1 MHSGRSAEHD
11 DQRTARDLTD
21 KPAGGAWVARTN
33 ERYRRE
39 VAKRR
44 RSFEQRQRWLFD
56 HRDRE
61 VRHGGR
67 RYVIRIR
74 RRYRSFQDPLPVW
87 QQLLV
92 HGLRNVLGDV
102 ARMLLRRNSHWTIG
116 IYEPDHLLGPR
127 RRIHVSRCQSEGE
140 AIREADRLSEE
151 VAIAGPPSG
160 GAV

>member
-1 MHSGRSAEHD
+1 MGSAD
-11 DQRTARDLTD
+11 GSWA
-21 KPAGGAWVARTN
+21 ARTN
-33 ERYRRE
+33 ERYQRD

-44 RSFEQRQRWLFD
+44 QSFEQRQRWLYD

-74 RRYRSFQDPLPVW
+74 RRYRSFQDPGPLLS
-87 QQLLV
+87 QLLV

-102 ARMLLRRNSHWTIG
+102 SRVLLRLGSHWTIG

-127 RRIHVSRCQSEGE
+127 RLIHVSRCQSERE

-151 VAIAGPPSG
+151 VAKSGPP
-160 GAV
+160 

>member
-1 MHSGRSAEHD
+1 MMGSAD
-11 DQRTARDLTD
+11 GSWA
-21 KPAGGAWVARTN
+21 ARTN
-33 ERYRRE
+33 ERYQRD

-44 RSFEQRQRWLFD
+44 QSFEQRQRWLYD

-74 RRYRSFQDPLPVW
+74 RRYRSFQDPLPFW
-87 QQLLV
+87 LPLLV

-102 ARMLLRRNSHWTIG
+102 ARVLLRLGSHWTIG

-127 RRIHVSRCQSEGE
+127 RLIHVSRCQSERE
-140 AIREADRLSEE
+140 AVREADRLSEE
-151 VAIAGPPSG
+151 VAKSGPP
-160 GAV
+160 